1 MALIKMKGKVKV
13 KTVVITVILLLAG
26 VLGVL
31 GVNTAKTYLGS
42 AAGGMDPQ
50 NIRAQSNTDG
60 RGAEIVWSSDKES
73 MGVVEY
79 GTTPASLLLRA
90 VESQAV
96 LSHKVAL
103 APLKPNVSYYF
114 RIRVGDE
121 IYDNGGIPYS
131 FRTEAEQVASPS
143 PQVTIVPLVPTVAS
157 GVTICDGKSD
167 YNGDGVVN
175 SLDRI
180 DCLNGGGSVAVP
192 IVSTA
197 PTDSCTNVDYDQNG
211 VINSIDRIK
220 CLQDK

>member
-1 MALIKMKGKVKV
+1 MKGKVKA
-13 KTVVITVILLLAG
+13 KTVIIMVILLLVG

-31 GVNTAKTYLGS
+31 GINTAKTYLGS
-42 AAGGMDPQ
+42 AAGGMEPG
-50 NIRAQSNTDG
+50 NIRAQSNEDG
-60 RGAEIVWSSDKES
+60 RGAEVTWVSDKES

-96 LSHKVAL
+96 LSHRVVL

-131 FRTEAEQVASPS
+131 FRTEVTQVVSPT
-143 PQVTIVPLVPTVAS
+143 PEVTIVPLMPTTVPGGS
-157 GVTICDGKSD
+157 GCSGNSD
-167 YNGDGVVN
+167 YNGDGVIN

-180 DCLNGGGSVAVP
+180 DCLNAGGAVVVPTVVADDC
-192 IVSTA
+192 S
-197 PTDSCTNVDYDQNG
+197 NVDYDLNG
-211 VINSIDRIK
+211 IINSMDRIK
-220 CLQDK
+220 CLQAR

>member
-1 MALIKMKGKVKV
+1 MKGKIKA
-13 KTVVITVILLLAG
+13 KTIIIMVILLLAG

-42 AAGGMDPQ
+42 AAGGMEPQ
-50 NIRAQSNTDG
+50 NIRAQSNEDG
-60 RGAEIVWSSDKES
+60 RGAEVTWVSDKES

-96 LSHKVAL
+96 LSHRVAL

-114 RIRVGDE
+114 RIRIGDE

-131 FRTEAEQVASPS
+131 FRTEAKTVVSPT
-143 PQVTIVPLVPTVAS
+143 PQVTIVPLVPTTAP
-157 GVTICDGKSD
+157 GGGACDGTSD

-180 DCLNGGGSVAVP
+180 DCLNAGGSVVVP
-192 IVSTA
+192 TVSA
-197 PTDSCTNVDYDQNG
+197 DGCSNVDYDQNG
-211 VINSIDRIK
+211 VINSMDRIK

>member
-1 MALIKMKGKVKV
+1 MKGKVKA
-13 KTVVITVILLLAG
+13 KTVIIMVILLLVG

-42 AAGGMDPQ
+42 AAGGMEPQ
-50 NIRAQSNTDG
+50 NIRAQSNEDG
-60 RGAEIVWSSDKES
+60 RGAEVTWVSDKES

-103 APLKPNVSYYF
+103 APLRPNVSYYF

-131 FRTEAEQVASPS
+131 FRTEAAQVVSPTPPS
-143 PQVTIVPLVPTVAS
+143 EVTIVPLMPTTAPGVAAC
-157 GVTICDGKSD
+157 GGNSD
-167 YNGDGVVN
+167 YNGDGVIN

-180 DCLNGGGSVAVP
+180 DCLNAGGGSAVP
-192 IVSTA
+192 TVV
-197 PTDSCTNVDYDQNG
+197 TDSCSNVDYDQNG

-220 CLQDK
+220 CLQDQ

>member
-1 MALIKMKGKVKV
+1 MKGKVKA
-13 KTVVITVILLLAG
+13 KTIIITVILLLAG

-50 NIRAQSNTDG
+50 NIRAESNEDG
-60 RGAEIVWSSDKES
+60 RGAEITWVSDKES

-96 LSHKVAL
+96 LSHRVAL

-131 FRTEAEQVASPS
+131 FRTEASVVASPTP
-143 PQVTIVPLVPTVAS
+143 PQVTIVPLMPTTVPGAV
-157 GVTICDGKSD
+157 GCDGSSD
-167 YNGDGVVN
+167 YNGDGVIN

-180 DCLNGGGSVAVP
+180 DCLSGGGSVAVP
-192 IVSTA
+192 TTA
-197 PTDSCTNVDYDQNG
+197 PDACSNVDYDQNG
-211 VINSIDRIK
+211 VINSVDRIK
-220 CLQDK
+220 CLQAQ

>member
-1 MALIKMKGKVKV
+1 MMGKINV
-13 KTVVITVILLLAG
+13 KTIIIMVILLLVI

-31 GVNTAKTYLGS
+31 GANTVKTYLGS
-42 AAGGMDPQ
+42 AAGSMELQ
-50 NIRAQSNTDG
+50 NIAAKSNGEG
-60 RGAEIVWSSDKES
+60 RGAEITWTSDKES

-90 VESQAV
+90 VESEAV
-96 LSHKVAL
+96 LSHRVAL

-131 FRTEAEQVASPS
+131 FRTAASQVVSPV
-143 PQVTIVPLVPTVAS
+143 PQVTVVPRVPSETTS
-157 GVTICDGKSD
+157 CDGRSD

-180 DCLNGGGSVAVP
+180 DCMNAGGVSAVP
-192 IVSTA
+192 TVVV
-197 PTDSCTNVDYDQNG
+197 PTDGCSNRDYDSNG

>member
-1 MALIKMKGKVKV
+1 MKGKIKA
-13 KTVVITVILLLAG
+13 KTVIIIVILLLAG

-31 GVNTAKTYLGS
+31 GINTAKTYLGS
-42 AAGGMDPQ
+42 AAGGIELT
-50 NIRAQSNTDG
+50 NIRAESNEDG
-60 RGAEIVWSSDKES
+60 RGAEIIWTSDKES

-90 VESQAV
+90 VESEGV

-131 FRTEAEQVASPS
+131 FRTEAKEVVSPT
-143 PQVTIVPLVPTVAS
+143 PEVTIVPLAPTISAV
-157 GVTICDGKSD
+157 GCDGSSD
-167 YNGDGVVN
+167 YNGDGAIN

-180 DCLNGGGSVAVP
+180 DCMSGDGSGAVP
-192 IVSTA
+192 TIV
-197 PTDSCTNVDYDQNG
+197 PTVVEDGCSNVDHDGNG

-220 CLQDK
+220 CLQGV